1 MVAEPQFDAWLLG
14 RMQDGGMPHLG
25 CEASCCQDARR
36 LGVVEHP
43 CSLGIRD
50 RQSGSLLLIEA
61 TPAIEPQIAMLQK
74 LAGGQR
80 PPRRPVDAVMLT
92 HAHIGHYAGL
102 MHLGQEVAAV
112 DGVPVHCTV
121 RMAEFLKRNA
131 PWSGAVEAGHI
142 VLRAHDPGEV
152 GAVEFEP
159 LPGLKV
165 EAVRVPHRDDYSD
178 TVAFKVR
185 GPSRTL
191 LWAPDVDQW
200 GRHEDLLDGLLA
212 DVDLA
217 YLDATFFS
225 EDECPGRDLT
235 KIPHPFVGETMELLA
250 DRAAASP
257 GTLRL
262 MHFNH
267 SNPVLHDPGL
277 ATSVVQRGFAIA
289 EVGHCDPL

>member
-14 RMQDGGMPHLG
+14 RMQDGGLPHLG
-25 CEASCCQDARR
+25 CEAPCCADARSR
-36 LGVVEHP
+36 GVVEHP

-50 RQSGSLLLIEA
+50 RRSGDLLMIEA
-61 TPAIEPQIAMLQK
+61 TPAIEPQMAMLHE
-74 LAGGQR
+74 LAGGSR
-80 PPRRPVDAVMLT
+80 RPRRPVDALMLT

-112 DGVPVHCTV
+112 DRVPVHCTV
-121 RMAEFLKRNA
+121 RMADFIQRNA
-131 PWSGAVEAGHI
+131 PWSGVEAGGHI
-142 VLRAHDPGEV
+142 VLHAHDPGEAGV
-152 GAVEFEP
+152 VAFEP
-159 LPGLKV
+159 LPGLRV
-165 EAVRVPHRDDYSD
+165 EAIRVPHRDDYSD

-185 GPSRTL
+185 GPSQCL

-225 EDECPGRDLT
+225 EDECPGRDLS
-235 KIPHPFVGETMELLA
+235 KIPHPFMAETMELLA
-250 DRAAASP
+250 DRAAGSP
-257 GTLRL
+257 GSLRF

-267 SNPVLHDPGL
+267 TNPVLHDRDL
-277 ATSVVQRGFAIA
+277 ANVVVERGFAIA
-289 EVGHCDPL
+289 EVGDGDQL